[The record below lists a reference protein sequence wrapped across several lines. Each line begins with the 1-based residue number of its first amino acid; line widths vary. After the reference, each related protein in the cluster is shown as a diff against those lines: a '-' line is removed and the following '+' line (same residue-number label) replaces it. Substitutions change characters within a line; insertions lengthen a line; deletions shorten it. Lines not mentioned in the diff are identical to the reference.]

1 MKCTPPPDSPVDLDA
16 LREDYAFTPDLD
28 ELSAGLTVWSH
39 PTRLRIFALLNE
51 VEQMCV
57 CDLATVLGISVSAVS
72 QNLAKMR
79 AQRLVQF
86 RRDAQTL
93 YYGLSDH
100 PINAVIRL
108 AVQGARDRAGE

>member
-1 MKCTPPPDSPVDLDA
+1 MKCTPPADSPLDLDA
-16 LREDYAFTPDLD
+16 LRDDYAFTPDLD
-28 ELSAGLTVWSH
+28 ELAAGLTVWSH
-39 PTRLRIFALLNE
+39 PTRLRLFAVLDQA
-51 VEQMCV
+51 EQMCV

-93 YYGLSDH
+93 YYALTDR
-100 PINAVIRL
+100 PLNAIIRQ
-108 AVQGARDRAGE
+108 AVRGARESVGE

>member
-1 MKCTPPPDSPVDLDA
+1 MKCTPPADSPVDLDA

-39 PTRLRIFALLNE
+39 PTRLRIFALLDE

-93 YYGLSDH
+93 YYGLTDH
-100 PINAVIRL
+100 PLNAVIRL
-108 AVQGARDRAGE
+108 AVRGARDRASE